1 MTEDPDEVNDE
12 TLPTVAT
19 VHVETQ
25 TDEQMTQPSGFLSYT
40 LIKDSDE
47 RTSYYT
53 GLEKYALFNI
63 ILAFLYSSLPQPRTY
78 LCKADELLL
87 VLMKLRLNLQLQDLA
102 YRVQVSVGTVSNIFH
117 RWVDAI
123 NIRLRF
129 LMAWPAKE
137 IVLHNMPPL
146 IQELPYGPKFLRD

>member
-19 VHVETQ
+19 VQVETQ
-25 TDEQMTQPSGFLSYT
+25 ADERMTQPSGFLRYT

-53 GLEKYALFNI
+53 GLEKYALFI
-63 ILAFLYSSLPQPRTY
+63 LILAFLSSSLPQPRTH

-87 VLMKLRLNLQLQDLA
+87 AVMKRRLNLQQQDLA
-102 YRVQVSVGTVSNIFH
+102 YRAQVSVGTVSNIFH
-117 RWVDAI
+117 RWLDAK

-129 LMAWPAKE
+129 FTAWPAKE

-146 IQELPYGPKFLRD
+146 F